1 MCTMSRR
8 LLGIKEEGGAS
19 YKTWVGYK
27 LSVGAAPDAH
37 QTSARKT
44 MFARR
49 CPPQLQQGRCLGS
62 CMPSRSSSSAGTRR
76 GAPQR
81 FSRRISALGDVE
93 DLTLSSD
100 LCLLWPLGV
109 PGWSAARTP
118 AAAAATAATA
128 VTAAGPLA
136 RGRRGLGGGAPAAAP
151 TEVAGLAASTEEAAS
166 TTPQGRGSE
175 AVVFLN
181 VRPPPTARSAPGRQG
196 AGKGREKNG
205 ETGHKKVEK
214 GELGECARNEML
226 RRAAACQWQPQKSS
240 RESDP
245 LKIKTSAPFARC
257 STAAHTGS
265 RRWHLCFVSRA
276 QPSLTAWHRL

>member
-1 MCTMSRR
+1 MAHYTAQQPEIVMCTMSRR

-109 PGWSAARTP
+109 PKAGFQIWAESCFAETRDPDGYLRRKRNRIPSSAASCNP
-118 AAAAATAATA
+118 Y
-128 VTAAGPLA
+128 
-136 RGRRGLGGGAPAAAP
+136 
-151 TEVAGLAASTEEAAS
+151 
-166 TTPQGRGSE
+166 
-175 AVVFLN
+175 
-181 VRPPPTARSAPGRQG
+181 
-196 AGKGREKNG
+196 
-205 ETGHKKVEK
+205 
-214 GELGECARNEML
+214 
-226 RRAAACQWQPQKSS
+226 
-240 RESDP
+240 
-245 LKIKTSAPFARC
+245 
-257 STAAHTGS
+257 
-265 RRWHLCFVSRA
+265 
-276 QPSLTAWHRL
+276 